1 MKIDQGKGSMKK
13 DISNL
18 GMNLSARRLNRIL
31 SILFSEMK
39 DLSDEDRDLPIRWNV
54 IHMYTS
60 SQIAKILALKRGIDP
75 ELAGIAAALHDIGVV
90 KTKRHKNHAEA
101 AERYVYEIIESY
113 NSKHRGDL
121 PQITKEEAE
130 LIVNAIV
137 QHSQK
142 EIISDNPFVEILKD
156 VDSLDRYL
164 HGVKTEGTHRE
175 RCIKVLKELGI
186 EENLINRTKKVSY

>member
-1 MKIDQGKGSMKK
+1 M
-13 DISNL
+13 
-18 GMNLSARRLNRIL
+18 
-31 SILFSEMK
+31 
-39 DLSDEDRDLPIRWNV
+39 
-54 IHMYTS
+54 
-60 SQIAKILALKRGIDP
+60 
-75 ELAGIAAALHDIGVV
+75 
-90 KTKRHKNHAEA
+90 
-101 AERYVYEIIESY
+101 
-113 NSKHRGDL
+113 

>member
-90 KTKRHKNHAEA
+90 KTKRHKIMPKQQRDMYMKLLRA
-101 AERYVYEIIESY
+101 IIPNIEV
-113 NSKHRGDL
+113 
-121 PQITKEEAE
+121 IC
-130 LIVNAIV
+130 
-137 QHSQK
+137 
-142 EIISDNPFVEILKD
+142 LK
-156 VDSLDRYL
+156 L
-164 HGVKTEGTHRE
+164 
-175 RCIKVLKELGI
+175 LK
-186 EENLINRTKKVSY
+186 KKQN

>member
-1 MKIDQGKGSMKK
+1 MEK

-18 GMNLSARRLNRIL
+18 EMWLSVRRLNRIL
-31 SILFSEMK
+31 SMLFSEMK
-39 DLSDEDRDLPIRWNV
+39 ALSDEDRDLPIRWSV
-54 IHMYTS
+54 MHMYTS

-90 KTKRHKNHAEA
+90 KTKKRENHAEA
-101 AERYVYEIIESY
+101 AERYVYEIIERY
-113 NSKHRGDL
+113 NSTHRGSL
-121 PQITKEEAE
+121 PQITKKETE

-164 HGVKTEGTHRE
+164 HGVKTEGPHRE
-175 RCIKVLKELGI
+175 RCTKVLKEIGI
-186 EENLINRTKKVSY
+186 KEEPHQLNKKGGNL